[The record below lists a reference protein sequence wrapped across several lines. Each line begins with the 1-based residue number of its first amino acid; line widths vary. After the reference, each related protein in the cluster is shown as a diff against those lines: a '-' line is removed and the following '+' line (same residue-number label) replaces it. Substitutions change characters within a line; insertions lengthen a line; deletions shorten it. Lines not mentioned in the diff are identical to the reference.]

1 VSGTLNLRSVDG
13 FAPGTDNYWDFVL
26 GSGTFKR
33 GGGGNQPTGESTSAT
48 GRIHQSCPWVHFA
61 FSALTLLVGRQEG
74 HPAWILLKQETVSGS
89 GISWAICKS
98 APRSR
103 Q

>member
-74 HPAWILLKQETVSGS
+74 HPA
-89 GISWAICKS
+89 CKN
-98 APRSR
+98 
-103 Q
+103 